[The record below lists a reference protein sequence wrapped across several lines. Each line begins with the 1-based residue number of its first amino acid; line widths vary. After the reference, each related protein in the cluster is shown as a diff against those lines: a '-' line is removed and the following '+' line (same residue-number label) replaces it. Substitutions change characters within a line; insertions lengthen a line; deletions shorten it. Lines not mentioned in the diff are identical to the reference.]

1 MNRLS
6 FNINETLSYYK
17 FIWRGWKY
25 MKKQINYITIDGR
38 GEHETFK
45 DCITKVL
52 QDLNPQEGIHVIKD
66 FEPFPMYKMMEEKGF
81 DKYVKKISDEEFHV
95 YFTPK
100 DEVGKIQMEENLKI
114 DGKKIDKIMTIKLN
128 YLKGNIS
135 LQAAKKEMQTSF
147 KSVTAQEFAI
157 CEQYL
162 QQYGISDDVLAER
175 MDEILEIFDGVLIS
189 NKLDVPLGHPI
200 RTYLDEVEAI
210 RIVLNQIINMIE
222 KKFIKNQWAEI
233 YDKLEEIN
241 IHFARKQNQLYPSLE
256 SRGFDK
262 PSKVMW
268 TLENNIK
275 DIIKKAKGYLD
286 DNEDEK
292 FINIQN
298 EVVEMVED
306 MMVKEEEILYPTS
319 MDLLSEE
326 DFIKMRRGDDEIGYC
341 LIKQPPFYGN
351 EERKDKEIS
360 SNDEFLKDLANV
372 LQKHGI
378 LNTSSK
384 NEVLDVSQG
393 RLTLEQI
400 NLIFKHLQVDLS
412 YVDENEIV
420 KFYSDTK
427 HRVFPRS
434 AGVIGRK
441 VQNCHPRESVDTVEE
456 IIRAFREGEQDEA
469 EFWLEIGGKFIY
481 IIYNAVRDEDGNFRG
496 VLEMMQ
502 DVTKIRGLEGSQR
515 LLSWSNK
522 KQDAKN
528 IENNRV
534 EIQNKYGIKKETII
548 GDLVKKYPF
557 IKEFLFN
564 LSPKFS
570 KLKNPILFKTMS
582 SIATIEMISER
593 GGFKI
598 EDLIDKIVEEINT
611 NK

>member
-1 MNRLS
+1 MR
-6 FNINETLSYYK
+6 
-17 FIWRGWKY
+17 
-25 MKKQINYITIDGR
+25 KQINYITIDGR

-45 DCITKVL
+45 DCITKAL
-52 QDLNPQEGIHVIKD
+52 QDINPQEGIHVIKD

-81 DKYVKKISDEEFHV
+81 DKYLEKISDEEFHV

-114 DGKKIDKIMTIKLN
+114 DRKKIDKIMTIKLN

-175 MDEILEIFDGVLIS
+175 MDEILEIFDGVLVS

-326 DFIKMRRGDDEIGYC
+326 DFIKMRRGDHEIGYC

-360 SNDEFLKDLANV
+360 SNNEFLKDLANV

-384 NEVLDVSQG
+384 SEVLDVSQG
-393 RLTLEQI
+393 KLTLEQI

-522 KQDAKN
+522 KQDTKN
-528 IENNRV
+528 IDSNSV

-548 GDLVKKYPF
+548 GDLVKEYPF

-564 LSPKFS
+564 LSPKFN

-593 GGFKI
+593 AGFKI